1 MEIPPTV
8 SPEHIGPGSF
18 PGAFPP
24 GIVIHEPHKPSYT
37 FQRERKFYVPPA
49 HGDSVVAIKP
59 FSEANPAGPIFT
71 KQGASFDKNAQ
82 LAKIV
87 KEKMQQIYPRLARK
101 KFGISLSAT
110 TSFSRSDEGT
120 HHSVDDEVDSIQRK
134 FDLIPYR

>member
-1 MEIPPTV
+1 MPRASRTV
-8 SPEHIGPGSF
+8 AMLALAVVVARSPAAAMQFSQ
-18 PGAFPP
+18 
-24 GIVIHEPHKPSYT
+24 EP
-37 FQRERKFYVPPA
+37 A
-49 HGDSVVAIKP
+49 GDSVVAIKP

-101 KFGISLSAT
+101 KFGISLTAT
-110 TSFSRSDEGT
+110 ASFSRSDEGT